1 MTFLYASEAD
11 ETLERID
18 LEGAQ
23 NGIAHLRQLGFG
35 GETTGSAFTDSE
47 MYDSVPAEQWDY
59 SFKVDR

>member
-47 MYDSVPAEQWDY
+47 MYDSVPAEKWAY
-59 SFKVDR
+59 RVKVDR

>member
-47 MYDSVPAEQWDY
+47 TVSYTHLTLPTNREV
-59 SFKVDR
+59 